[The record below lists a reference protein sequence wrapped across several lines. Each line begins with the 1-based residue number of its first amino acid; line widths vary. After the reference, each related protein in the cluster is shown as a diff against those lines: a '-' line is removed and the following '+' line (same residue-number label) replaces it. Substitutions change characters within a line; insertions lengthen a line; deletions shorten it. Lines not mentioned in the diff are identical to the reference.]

1 MKQVSNL
8 PRRVDAEE
16 HSPMPRDVSA
26 GQARQPVDTS
36 KREIGIVGVPMDLGA
51 GRRGV
56 DMGPSAIRYAGLE
69 HDLRALGL
77 CVIDY
82 HNISV
87 PGPESGDVGNPR
99 AKFEQLIETACIEL
113 RGRVGEIVR
122 AGQFPL
128 VLGGD
133 HSIAMGTVAGLLDA
147 WGDVGVLWIDAHGDI
162 NTPETTPS
170 GNVHGMPV
178 AALLGKAGIGARL
191 DWDTRHIRP
200 ERLVL
205 LGTRTLDPGE
215 RRIIR
220 ELGIRMFTMSEID
233 QRGMTPV
240 VRDAIE
246 VLKGPGGIHVSFDID
261 AVDPLEAPGV
271 GTPWPGGL
279 TYREAH
285 LAMEL
290 LAATG
295 LVTSM
300 EVVEVNPIADHENRT
315 ARLAAELILSAL
327 GRTIA

>member
-1 MKQVSNL
+1 MKQVNS
-8 PRRVDAEE
+8 
-16 HSPMPRDVSA
+16 
-26 GQARQPVDTS
+26 RQRPV
-36 KREIGIVGVPMDLGA
+36 EIDEIDIVGVPMDLGA

-69 HDLRALGL
+69 RDLVAMGL
-77 CVIDY
+77 RVKDY

-87 PGPESGDVGNPR
+87 PGPESGQEGNPR
-99 AKFEQLIETACIEL
+99 AKYEDLIETACAE
-113 RGRVGEIVR
+113 VR
-122 AGQFPL
+122 QCVASIAGARHFPL

-162 NTPETTPS
+162 NTPDTTPS

-178 AALLGKAGIGARL
+178 AALLGKAGIGGRL
-191 DWDTRHIRP
+191 GWDSRQINP
-200 ERLVL
+200 KRLVL
-205 LGTRTLDPGE
+205 FGTRTLDPSE
-215 RRIIR
+215 RTLIR
-220 ELGIRMFTMSEID
+220 DLGIRMFTMSEID
-233 QRGMTPV
+233 QVGIKAAV
-240 VRDAIE
+240 SEAIE
-246 VLKGPGGIHVSFDID
+246 VLAGPGGIHVSFDLD

-295 LVTSM
+295 LLT
-300 EVVEVNPIADHENRT
+300 
-315 ARLAAELILSAL
+315 
-327 GRTIA
+327 

>member
-1 MKQVSNL
+1 
-8 PRRVDAEE
+8 
-16 HSPMPRDVSA
+16 
-26 GQARQPVDTS
+26 
-36 KREIGIVGVPMDLGA
+36 
-51 GRRGV
+51 
-56 DMGPSAIRYAGLE
+56 MGPFAIRYAGLE
-69 HDLRALGL
+69 HDLKAQGL
-77 CVIDY
+77 RVTDY
-82 HNISV
+82 QNIAV

-99 AKFEQLIETACIEL
+99 AKFERLIEDRLHRVE
-113 RGRVGEIVR
+113 RSGGRDLR
-122 AGQFPL
+122 AGQFSAGAGWRSFDRHGHRGRSARR
-128 VLGGD
+128 LGRRRRAVD
-133 HSIAMGTVAGLLDA
+133 RRARRHQHARN
-147 WGDVGVLWIDAHGDI
+147 H
-162 NTPETTPS
+162 PS

-191 DWDTRHIRP
+191 GWDTRHIRP
-200 ERLVL
+200 ERVVL

-215 RRIIR
+215 RVIIH

-233 QRGMTPV
+233 QLGVLPV
-240 VRDAIE
+240 VRDAIDM
-246 VLKGPGGIHVSFDID
+246 LKGPGGIHVSFDID

-295 LVTSM
+295 QVSSM
-300 EVVEVNPIADHENRT
+300 EMVEVNPIADHENRT

>member
-1 MKQVSNL
+1 MLQVNKRRAADEAQDKDLAARLSL
-8 PRRVDAEE
+8 SKGGAPARRV
-16 HSPMPRDVSA
+16 
-26 GQARQPVDTS
+26 
-36 KREIGIVGVPMDLGA
+36 EIGIIGVPMDLGA

-69 HDLRALGL
+69 RDLEAMGL
-77 CVIDY
+77 LVTDY
-82 HNISV
+82 NNIAV
-87 PGPESGDVGNPR
+87 PGPESGEVGNPR
-99 AKFEQLIETACIEL
+99 AKFDHLIEDACVEL
-113 RGRVGEIVR
+113 RQRVGDIAR
-122 AGQFPL
+122 AGNFPL

-133 HSIAMGTVAGLLDA
+133 HSIAMGSVAGLLDA

-178 AALLGKAGIGARL
+178 AALLGKAGLGARL
-191 DWDTRHIRP
+191 GWDTRHIRP
-200 ERLVL
+200 DRVVL
-205 LGTRTLDPGE
+205 FGTRTLDPGE

-220 ELGIRMFTMSEID
+220 ELGIRMFTMTEID
-233 QRGMTPV
+233 QRGVTATV
-240 VRDAIE
+240 AEAIE
-246 VLKGPGGIHVSFDID
+246 LLRGQGGIHVSFDMD

-295 LVTSM
+295 LVSSM
-300 EVVEVNPIADHENRT
+300 EVAEVNPIHDHENRT
-315 ARLAAELILSAL
+315 GKLASELILSAL

>member
-1 MKQVSNL
+1 MQQVSNL
-8 PRRVDAEE
+8 RG
-16 HSPMPRDVSA
+16 SPKD
-26 GQARQPVDTS
+26 
-36 KREIGIVGVPMDLGA
+36 IGIVGVPMDLGA

-69 HDLRALGL
+69 HDLEALGL
-77 CVIDY
+77 CVTDY
-82 HNISV
+82 QNISV

-99 AKFEQLIETACIEL
+99 AKFEQLIESACIEL
-113 RGRVGEIVR
+113 KSRVGEIIR
-122 AGQFPL
+122 AGHFPL

-178 AALLGKAGIGARL
+178 AAMLGRAGLCARL
-191 DWDTRHIRP
+191 GWGTRHIRP

-205 LGTRTLDPGE
+205 FGTRTLDPGE
-215 RRIIR
+215 RRLIH

-233 QRGMTPV
+233 QRGVLPV

-246 VLKGPGGIHVSFDID
+246 ILSGPGGIHVSFDID

-295 LVTSM
+295 QVSSM
-300 EVVEVNPIADHENRT
+300 ELVEVNPIADHENRT
-315 ARLAAELILSAL
+315 ARLASELILSAL